1 MANSVFISLGGNLGN
16 TREIFKNVYAE
27 IEKKVG
33 PILKKSSIYKTAA
46 WGPIPQPDFL
56 NQVILL
62 STERMPENV
71 MSILLGIEKSLG
83 RIREER
89 WGPRVID
96 LDILFYEDQIHS
108 SAHLQVPHPEIANR
122 KFVLIPLVEI
132 AAEKIHPMSQKTM
145 SELLAETAD
154 TSDVSR
160 LLI

>member
-33 PILKKSSIYKTAA
+33 PITKKSSIYQTAA

-56 NQVILL
+56 NQIILL

-71 MSILLGIEKSLG
+71 MSILLEIEKSLG

-96 LDILFYEDQIHS
+96 LDILFFEDQIHS
-108 SAHLQVPHPEIANR
+108 SSHLQVPLPEISNR

-145 SELLAETAD
+145 AELLAETTD
-154 TSDVSR
+154 TSEVSR
-160 LLI
+160 LLV

>member
-33 PILKKSSIYKTAA
+33 PITKKSSIYQTAA

-56 NQVILL
+56 NQVLLL
-62 STERMPENV
+62 STESMPEKV
-71 MSILLGIEKSLG
+71 MAILLDIEESLG

-96 LDILFYEDQIHS
+96 LDILFYEDLIQS
-108 SAHLQVPHPEIANR
+108 TELLQLPHPEIANR

-145 SELLAETAD
+145 SELLAETTD
-154 TSDVSR
+154 TSEVS
-160 LLI
+160 LLLV

>member
-27 IEKKVG
+27 IQKKLG
-33 PILKKSSIYKTAA
+33 PITKKSSIYQTAA

-56 NQVILL
+56 NQVLLL
-62 STERMPENV
+62 STESMPETV
-71 MSILLGIEKSLG
+71 MAILLDIEESLG

-96 LDILFYEDQIHS
+96 LDILFYEDLIQS
-108 SAHLQVPHPEIANR
+108 TELLQLPHPEIANR

-132 AAEKIHPMSQKTM
+132 AADKTHPISQKTM
-145 SELLAETAD
+145 SELLAETED
-154 TSDVSR
+154 KTEVNG
-160 LLI
+160 LIV